1 MFNNFTLKSKEALQ
15 QAEIIASEKNQ
26 QELDVCHLF
35 YSLLIQTEGIV
46 LALLKKIEINTEK
59 LKQEIYKEIE
69 KIPQITGEGVIEQM
83 YISLT
88 LKKILTQAKKEA
100 EKLKD
105 EYISTEHLF
114 LAILEIPSVCKDI
127 LQNKGITLEN
137 TLKVLAEV
145 RGTERITEPEP
156 ESKYQALEKYTQNLT
171 QLAREEKLDPII
183 GRDDEIRRV
192 MQVLSR
198 RTKNN
203 PVLIGEA
210 GTGKTAII
218 EGLAQRIV
226 SEDVPETLKNKELL
240 LLDLG
245 SLIAGT
251 KYRGE
256 FENRLKAVMK
266 EIKNS
271 EGKIIL
277 FIDELHTL
285 VGAGATEG
293 AMDASNMLKPALARG
308 ELHCIGATT
317 LKEYQKYIEK
327 DTALERRFQPIFV
340 KEPSI
345 EDTIAILRGIKEKYE
360 VFHGVK
366 ITDNALIAATNLS
379 QRYIIDRFLPD
390 KAIDLV
396 DEATSALKMSI
407 ESQPEEL
414 DIIKRKIR
422 QLEIEKHSLAAEK
435 NIESKQGLKILLK
448 KLNDLK
454 EQEKGLEIQ
463 WKTEKEIISKIRSAK
478 KEIDQLKQEAEIAE
492 RKAELQKVAEIKYGK
507 IPELEKKIK
516 DEERKIIKI
525 HKDKRILKQEV
536 TEEDIARVVSR
547 WTGIPV
553 SKMLESEIKKLSKL
567 EDVLHKR
574 IVNQN
579 EAIKSIA
586 NAIRRS
592 RAGISEETK
601 PIGSFIFIG
610 PTGVGKTELAKA
622 LAEFMFNDEN
632 ALIRLDMSEYMER
645 HTVAKI
651 IGSPPG
657 YVGYEEGGQL
667 TEIIKRRPYS
677 ILLLD
682 EIEKAHHEVLN
693 ILLQILDNG
702 RLTNAKGQTVNFK
715 NSIIIMTSN
724 VGSELLQDLTHQNA
738 IGFSSEKEKINIEKN
753 IQEKIMEALKEKFK
767 PEFLNRLDEII
778 IFHSLTKEHI
788 EKIVG
793 LQIKK
798 VQERLLKKKIE
809 IEVSLEAKKLLSQ
822 KGFDPFYGA
831 RPLKRVIQNLILD
844 KLALKIIDGEI
855 KEGDKIKIEKEK
867 DGLKI
872 KVF

>member
-1 MFNNFTLKSKEALQ
+1 
-15 QAEIIASEKNQ
+15 
-26 QELDVCHLF
+26 
-35 YSLLIQTEGIV
+35 
-46 LALLKKIEINTEK
+46 
-59 LKQEIYKEIE
+59 
-69 KIPQITGEGVIEQM
+69 M
-83 YISLT
+83 YISLI

-114 LAILEIPSVCKDI
+114 LAILEIPSIYKDI
-127 LQNKGITLEN
+127 LQNNGINLEN

-156 ESKYQALEKYTQNLT
+156 ESKYQALGKYTQNLT
-171 QLAREEKLDPII
+171 QLAREEKIDPII

-198 RTKNN
+198 KTKNN

-218 EGLAQRIV
+218 EGLTQRIV

-240 LLDLG
+240 SLDLG

-285 VGAGATEG
+285 VGAGAVEG
-293 AMDASNMLKPALARG
+293 AMDASNMLKPTLARG

-317 LKEYQKYIEK
+317 LKECQKYIEK
-327 DTALERRFQPIFV
+327 DAALERRFQPVLV
-340 KEPSI
+340 KEPNI

-366 ITDNALIAATNLS
+366 ITDNALIAAVNLS
-379 QRYIIDRFLPD
+379 QRYITDRFLPD
-390 KAIDLV
+390 KAIDLI

-422 QLEIEKHSLAAEK
+422 QLEIERHSLIAEK
-435 NIESKQGLKILLK
+435 NTESKEKLKILIK
-448 KLNDLK
+448 KLDDLK
-454 EQEKGLEIQ
+454 EQARGLEIQ
-463 WKTEKEIISKIRSAK
+463 WKMEKEIISKIRTAK
-478 KEIDQLKQEAEIAE
+478 KEIDQFKQEAEIAE

-507 IPELEKKIK
+507 IPELEKKIN
-516 DEERKIIKI
+516 EEEKKLTKN
-525 HKDKRILKQEV
+525 HKDKRLLKQEV
-536 TEEDIARVVSR
+536 TDEDIAQVVSR

-553 SKMLESEIKKLSKL
+553 SKMLESEIKKLSSI
-567 EDVLHKR
+567 EDTLHER
-574 IVNQN
+574 IVNQS
-579 EAIKSIA
+579 EAIKIIA

-601 PIGSFIFIG
+601 PIGSFIFMG

-632 ALIRLDMSEYMER
+632 ALIRLDMSEYMES

-657 YVGYEEGGQL
+657 YTGC
-667 TEIIKRRPYS
+667 
-677 ILLLD
+677 
-682 EIEKAHHEVLN
+682 
-693 ILLQILDNG
+693 
-702 RLTNAKGQTVNFK
+702 
-715 NSIIIMTSN
+715 
-724 VGSELLQDLTHQNA
+724 
-738 IGFSSEKEKINIEKN
+738 
-753 IQEKIMEALKEKFK
+753 LK
-767 PEFLNRLDEII
+767 
-778 IFHSLTKEHI
+778 S
-788 EKIVG
+788 
-793 LQIKK
+793 
-798 VQERLLKKKIE
+798 
-809 IEVSLEAKKLLSQ
+809 
-822 KGFDPFYGA
+822 
-831 RPLKRVIQNLILD
+831 
-844 KLALKIIDGEI
+844 
-855 KEGDKIKIEKEK
+855 
-867 DGLKI
+867 
-872 KVF
+872 